1 MGETNRLKNLKYRG
15 AMVAACA
22 GLAIAAMACS
32 DDTTATTMGDGSTPD
47 TSTTT
52 PDSSS
57 TVDAPRDT
65 AAPDATDATTD
76 SASPPAEAGRDASD
90 ATTTGDASDGSP
102 GDSPVADSRSD
113 ATDASPGDARADATD
128 APSDAP
134 VDEGVDARGE
144 ASADAAPEASPDAA
158 GMAALS
164 MCKVL
169 DQTWGIDTDAAGCD
183 TMSGSLCPDRAN
195 TWVGDIVITYLTSDT
210 LNTDC
215 RIASLFTGL
224 TPDEVNTYESDLA
237 TFTFAVFGCPVPG
250 MDGGSNAYGLVPAN
264 LTTWQFTSADIQLLS
279 DAYVTAVRASL
290 TGDSPSSIDLTPQQ
304 VSDLNARLAYLASLL
319 PNVVPSASY
328 SSNMCP
334 ADAGTE
340 GGAITDAADGG

>member
-22 GLAIAAMACS
+22 GLAIAAIACS
-32 DDTTATTMGDGSTPD
+32 DDTTTNPMVDGSTPD

-65 AAPDATDATTD
+65 ATPDATDATTD
-76 SASPPAEAGRDASD
+76 STPPPAEAGRDASD
-90 ATTTGDASDGSP
+90 ATTTADASDGSP

-113 ATDASPGDARADATD
+113 ATDSSPSDARADAT
-128 APSDAP
+128 DAP

-169 DQTWGIDTDAAGCD
+169 DQAWQIESDAAGCD
-183 TMSGSLCPDRAN
+183 TMTGMLCPDRAN
-195 TWVGDIVITYLTSDT
+195 NWVNDIMITYVTSDT
-210 LNTDC
+210 LTTDC
-215 RIASLFTGL
+215 RIASLFAGWTS
-224 TPDEVNTYESDLA
+224 DQVNTYESDVA
-237 TFTFAVFGCPVPG
+237 TFTFAVFGCPVPD

-279 DAYVTAVRASL
+279 NAYMTAVRASL
-290 TGDSPSSIDLTPQQ
+290 TGDSPTGTDLTPQQ

-319 PNVVPSASY
+319 PNVVLSANY
-328 SSNMCP
+328 SSNTCP
-334 ADAGTE
+334 ADAGAE